1 MQTVIWEREIEKTSE
16 LFASELISPEGRTTR
31 QIGGYQ
37 CPTIEIK
44 LAVMTKDLLAQ
55 HNLSDDEYKRIVE
68 ILGREPNLTELG
80 MFSVMWSEHCSYKS
94 SRVYL
99 KRLPTSGPRVVQGP
113 GENAGAVDI
122 GDGLA
127 AVFKMESHN
136 HPSFIEPYQG
146 AATGVGGILRDIFT
160 MGARP
165 VALLDS
171 LRFGL
176 LDRPQ
181 NRHLLKG
188 VVAGI
193 SFYGNCVGVPT
204 IGGEVVFNDIYSQNP
219 LVNVFCLGIAK
230 KDRIF
235 RGKAIGAGNPV
246 IYVGS
251 KTGRD
256 GIHGATMASDAFD
269 SESESKRPTVQIGD
283 PFTEKLLLEACL
295 ELMAGDLLVGI
306 QDMGAAGLTSSS
318 CEMASRAGTG
328 IDLDLTSVPRREP
341 GMTPY
346 ELMLSESQERMLMV
360 AKQGKEEAVLGICR
374 KWDLDAAVVG
384 RVTDDG
390 ILRVRDQGKVVAE
403 IPAKALAEEGP
414 RYERPH
420 APPAYQ
426 EYLQSLNIDVLPDVR
441 DATAVLL
448 SLLEAPTIADKRW
461 VYEQY
466 DHLVRTN
473 TLVRPGSD
481 AAVLRIKGTDKA
493 LAMTTD
499 GNGRYCVLHPYV
511 GGGIAVAEAARN
523 LVCSGAE
530 PIGVTDCLNFGNPE
544 RPDVMWQFVMVIEG
558 IADACRAFDLP
569 VVSGNVSFY
578 NETNGLSIY
587 PTPILGM
594 IGLIEPADRVMTQ
607 WFKQAGDAV
616 ILLGAT
622 REDLGG
628 TEYLRVVHHREQG
641 MPPYLNLEA
650 EKAVQECVLKL
661 IREGVVQSAHDCSDG
676 GLAVAL
682 AECCLSNPAQPIGA
696 VLRLALNGLRRDAL
710 LFGESQSRV
719 ILSVKPVHVE
729 RVLQTARE
737 RGVPADAIGA
747 VGGERLVVEVEGDR
761 RTAGCRIDADL
772 KTLHDRWTGALERAL
787 GEKR

>member
-1 MQTVIWEREIEKTSE
+1 MKTQDKP
-16 LFASELISPEGRTTR
+16 I
-31 QIGGYQ
+31 
-37 CPTIEIK
+37 
-44 LAVMTKDLLAQ
+44 TKDLIAQ
-55 HNLSDDEYKRIVE
+55 HGLSDDEYKKIVE
-68 ILGREPNLTELG
+68 ILGREPNLTEVG

-94 SRVYL
+94 SRVHL
-99 KRLPTSGPRVVQGP
+99 KRLPTTGPRVVQGP

-122 GDGLA
+122 GDGLV

-136 HPSFIEPYQG
+136 HPSFIEPFQG

-176 LDRPQ
+176 LDHGQ

-193 SFYGNCVGVPT
+193 SSYGNCMGVPT
-204 IGGEVVFNDIYSQNP
+204 IGGEVVFNDIYGHNP

-235 RGKAIGAGNPV
+235 KGNASGIGNPV

-269 SESESKRPTVQIGD
+269 EASESKRPTVQVGD

-295 ELMAGDLLVGI
+295 ELMSGDLLVGI

-328 IDLDLTSVPRREP
+328 IDLDLTRVPRREP

-360 AKQGKEEAVLGICR
+360 ARQGKEEEVLRICL

-384 RVTDDG
+384 RVTGDG
-390 ILRVRDQGKVVAE
+390 TLRVQDNGKVVAE
-403 IPAKALAEEGP
+403 IPAKALADDGP
-414 RYERPH
+414 RYERPNS
-420 APPAYQ
+420 PPAYQ
-426 EYLQSLNIDVLPDVR
+426 EYLQSMNMDVLPSVKDTTG
-441 DATAVLL
+441 ALL
-448 SLLEAPTIADKRW
+448 SLLESHTIASKRW
-461 VYEQY
+461 VYQQY
-466 DHLVRTN
+466 DHMVRTN

-481 AAVLRIKGTDKA
+481 AAVIRIKGTNKA

-499 GNGRYCVLHPYV
+499 GNGRYCVLNPYI
-511 GGGIAVAEAARN
+511 GGTIAVAEAARN

-530 PIGVTDCLNFGNPE
+530 PIGLTDCLNFGNPE
-544 RPDVMWQFVMVIEG
+544 RPDVMWQFMLSIEG
-558 IADACRAFDLP
+558 IADACEALQIP

-594 IGLIEPADRVMTQ
+594 VGLIEPAERAVTQ
-607 WFKQAGDAV
+607 WFKHAGDMV
-616 ILLGAT
+616 ILLGET

-628 TEYLRVVHHREQG
+628 TEYLRVIHHREQG
-641 MPPYLNLEA
+641 TPPYLSLET
-650 EKAVQECVLKL
+650 EKALQACALKL
-661 IREGVVQSAHDCSDG
+661 IRDGFVQSAHDCSDG

-682 AECCLSNPAQPIGA
+682 AECCFSDSTRPLGA
-696 VLRLALNGLRRDAL
+696 VLRLSLNGVRRDAL

-719 ILSVKPVHVE
+719 ILSVSPSHADQ
-729 RVLQTARE
+729 VLAIAHDL
-737 RGVPADAIGA
+737 GVPADVIGT
-747 VGGERLVVEVEGDR
+747 VGGDRLVIEVEGD
-761 RTAGCRIDADL
+761 TQAAGCRIDTDL
-772 KTLHDRWTGALERAL
+772 QTLHDRWANSLGRAIEDGTGQST
-787 GEKR
+787 